1 MSSAYRYVKVERD
14 GHLLLVT
21 LNRPE
26 VMNALHPPAHQE
38 LQRIFDEFAAD
49 PEQWVAILTGAGDK
63 AFCAGNDLKY
73 QAEHGGPRIREE
85 MRGVTGGF
93 GGLTRRLDLYK
104 PILAAINGFAL
115 GGGFEI
121 ALACDIL
128 IAAEDATFGL
138 PEPRVGLMAAAGGVH
153 RLPRHLP
160 YHLAMGMLLTA
171 RRMTVAEAHQHGLVN
186 EVVPRSELL
195 ATARRWA
202 GGILE
207 CSPLSIRATKEA
219 ANRGLGIPLADALSA
234 VLPGQTAMIASEDFV
249 EGPKA
254 FAEKRKPVWKGR

>member
-1 MSSAYRYVKVERD
+1 MNSAYRFVKVERE

-38 LQRIFDEFAAD
+38 LQRVFDAFAAD
-49 PEQWVAILTGAGDK
+49 PALWVAILTGAGDK
-63 AFCAGNDLKY
+63 AFSAGNDLKY
-73 QAEHGGPRIREE
+73 QAEHGGARIREE
-85 MRGVTGGF
+85 MRDVSGGF
-93 GGLTRRLDLYK
+93 GGLTRRIGLTK
-104 PILAAINGFAL
+104 PLIAAVNGFAL
-115 GGGFEI
+115 GGGFEL

-128 IAAEDATFGL
+128 IAAEGATFCL

-160 YHLAMGMLLTA
+160 YHAAMGMLLTG
-171 RRMTVAEAHQHGLVN
+171 RRMTAAEALQRGLVN
-186 EVVPRSELL
+186 EVVPRVELL

-202 GGILE
+202 AEILE

-219 ANRGLGIPLADALSA
+219 ANRGLDMPLEEALAA
-234 VLPGQTAMIASEDFV
+234 VMPGQTAMIASEDFV
-249 EGPKA
+249 EGPRA

>member
-1 MSSAYRYVKVERD
+1 MSEPYRFVRVERES
-14 GHLLLVT
+14 HLLLVT
-21 LNRPE
+21 LDRPE

-38 LQRIFDEFAAD
+38 LQRVFDQFARD
-49 PEQWVAILTGAGDK
+49 PELWVGILTGAGDK

-73 QAEHGGPRIREE
+73 QAEHGGARIREE
-85 MRGVTGGF
+85 LREVTGGF
-93 GGLTRRLDLYK
+93 GGLTRRLDLTK
-104 PILAAINGFAL
+104 PLIAAVNGFAL

-160 YHLAMGMLLTA
+160 YHTAMGMLLTG
-171 RRMTVAEAHQHGLVN
+171 RRMSAAEALQRGLVS
-186 EVVPRSELL
+186 EVVSRAELL
-195 ATARRWA
+195 AASRRWA
-202 GGILE
+202 ASILE

-219 ANRGLGIPLADALSA
+219 VNRGLDMRLEDALGA
-234 VLPGQTAMIASEDFV
+234 VLPGQAAMVASEDFV
-249 EGPKA
+249 EGPRA
-254 FAEKRKPVWKGR
+254 FSEKRKPEWKGR